1 MEAVAII
8 IILLFVFIVFVLSL
22 QNSSESEDGSHNDYS
37 WFANHIHKN
46 EQITS
51 VTSLERG
58 TWSERDLIYELRE
71 YGIPAGAIFHDLYI
85 NKFGDKYTQIDLVVA
100 TKVGLIV
107 FEVKDYKGWIFG
119 RGNQDKWTQVLSY
132 GDRKYRFY
140 NPIKQNASHISELRK
155 QSKQLSKIP
164 IFSVVVFY
172 GDCSLRD
179 ISIIPHN
186 TYVTTARRVL
196 DVVDAI
202 IDENPPANYT
212 DKREI
217 VRVLKNAVDNGKKE
231 EIVTKHAEQVQDM
244 LGEDRVFD

>member
-1 MEAVAII
+1 MEISAII
-8 IILLFVFIVFVLSL
+8 FVLLFVFFIFVLL
-22 QNSSESEDGSHNDYS
+22 LRRIGEVDEVSHNDYS
-37 WFANHIHKN
+37 WFTNHIHKN

-58 TWSERDLIYELRE
+58 TWSERDLIYELLE
-71 YGIPAGAIFHDLYI
+71 HEIPAGAIFHDLYI

-132 GDRKYRFY
+132 GDKKYRFY
-140 NPIKQNASHISELRK
+140 NPIKQNAGHIAELRK

-164 IFSVVVFY
+164 MFSVIVFY
-172 GDCSLRD
+172 GNCSLRD
-179 ISIIPHN
+179 ISIVPHD
-186 TYVTTARRVL
+186 TYVTTAHRVL

-212 DKREI
+212 DKHEI
-217 VRVLKNAVDNGKKE
+217 VRILKSAVDNGNNE
-231 EIVTKHAEQVQDM
+231 DMATKHAEQVQDM
-244 LGEDRVFD
+244 LGKDRVFD

>member
-1 MEAVAII
+1 MEIVAIAI
-8 IILLFVFIVFVLSL
+8 VLLFILFAFVLALRHSG
-22 QNSSESEDGSHNDYS
+22 ESDDVPHNDYS
-37 WFANHIHKN
+37 WFTNHIHKN

-58 TWSERDLIYELRE
+58 TWSERDLIYELLE
-71 YGIPAGAIFHDLYI
+71 HGIPAGAIFHDLYI

-140 NPIKQNASHISELRK
+140 NPIKQNAGHISELRK

-164 IFSVVVFY
+164 IFSVIVFY
-172 GDCSLRD
+172 GGCVLRD
-179 ISIIPHN
+179 ISIVPHN
-186 TYVTTARRVL
+186 TYVTTASRVL
-196 DVVDAI
+196 DVVDTI
-202 IDENPPANYT
+202 IEENQLANYT

-217 VRVLKNAVDNGKKE
+217 VRILKNAVDNGNNE
-231 EIVTKHAEQVQDM
+231 NIAGKHAKQVQDM
-244 LGEDRVFD
+244 LGKDRVFD